1 MSDKF
6 LNTGGGSTNISNGT
20 ANIYGAVLGAVN
32 LNASMPIKTNSTK
45 QLVSEKLDIPD
56 IQNLSSE
63 LSLKPE
69 LTFTE
74 SDTHST
80 PALGQVKIYA
90 KLDGNMY
97 KKNDQ
102 GVESGIGGGGSGSG
116 DVIGPNSSVDNAIAF
131 FDGTTGK
138 LIKENT
144 NFKFITGATYGD
156 QLKVPDIET
165 DDHFSVNEELQ
176 KIANFTTATE
186 GATPITSITGE
197 LDVEKIKSYTH
208 NVELEFDNNNCI
220 LTADGDIDLNA
231 INIRVNGSHIGD
243 KNPRTQNITATPG
256 NTIISGDLQIVNDS
270 VVDTSF
276 ILALGSGTNT
286 LAYSTDGGNNWT
298 GLGTTVLSSQANDAT
313 YGNGVWVAIGG
324 YTPASIAYSYDGINW
339 TNGPYPFSVGY
350 GVHFG
355 DNLFVALGNTTGG
368 NSILTSTDGVN
379 WTGRGTS
386 IFTAYGTSAYYHD
399 GLWVAGGVGINC
411 LAYSND
417 GINWTGLGTSLMS
430 NCFKVIYADD
440 KWVAVGSG
448 GSNTILTSVDGV
460 NWTGMGYFNS
470 TNGIAFGD
478 GVWVSA
484 TTSGLFYSSDLTTWT
499 SATSTITNAESVV
512 WINDK
517 FLAIGSTGEIQ
528 SSPDGVIWAPT
539 SSSGL
544 TGGGGFG
551 IRSTSTPTSLEVGN
565 ITVSDTIVGMPYD
578 LVFACTDEVNSITTT
593 GQKMSLRV
601 PRNFQTSDIRVSINT
616 LGGANFATDIKYN
629 GNLVQTVAQGNFLVR
644 TVSNNQYYAGG
655 DIISVEVSN
664 FDAGTATGL
673 KVYLIG
679 KTV

>member
-144 NFKFITGATYGD
+144 NFKFITGATYGH

-165 DDHFSVNEELQ
+165 DEHFSVNEELQ

-544 TGGGGFG
+544 AGGGALG

>member
-32 LNASMPIKTNSTK
+32 LNASMPIKTNTTK

-544 TGGGGFG
+544 AGGGGFG

>member
-544 TGGGGFG
+544 AGGGGFG